1 MARTARLS
9 EQDPVSEQ
17 DPAQRLMS
25 GPNSPRRAARQ
36 PEHKPARELW
46 SDNLG
51 RVGIRCGQILLVLA
65 VAAVSVYGLLQVR
78 LLVIPVLIALI
89 LAAAIGPFVNL
100 LRRRGLPGGA
110 ATAVAFAALLLLL
123 AGVGTVIY
131 FSVRSQWGELVQQ
144 ASEGLD
150 ELESLLLSG
159 PVPVDREQLNQAR
172 EGAVQFA
179 TSSQVRS
186 GAITGLSVVTEFLA
200 GASLMVVILFFFLK
214 DGARIWN
221 FLLRPFSGEREAR
234 LRRVSKRT
242 LEVLGGYVRG
252 TAIVA
257 LADTAAIGAALLI
270 MQVPLAIP
278 LAIIVFIGAFVPL
291 VGATV
296 AGILAAL
303 VALVA
308 NGPVV
313 AVVIA
318 VNQLE
323 GDLLQPV
330 VMGKS
335 LQLHALVILMAL
347 TAGTILAGI
356 IGAVLAV
363 PLTAVAW
370 AIIQVWTAENPHLQD
385 MNPNLPPADSQ
396 PVETQRC
403 GGEPSTAAGHLGA
416 RPPWCV
422 IGLGRTRQRSPLK
435 TFLGRCISPCLAPRT
450 ITEAAKAGMAHC
462 STFNCLC
469 ADCSFAEEPD
479 RGSVAPLAPSSAS
492 LSTFFPSTPAYR
504 VTAAPATVTA
514 VL

>member
-1 MARTARLS
+1 MARTAPLS
-9 EQDPVSEQ
+9 EQDPLQEQ
-17 DPAQRLMS
+17 A
-25 GPNSPRRAARQ
+25 PRPLTPRSAPRQ
-36 PEHKPARELW
+36 PDRKPPRELW
-46 SDNLG
+46 ADSLG
-51 RVGIRCGQILLVLA
+51 RVGIRCAQVLLVLA
-65 VAAVSVYGLLQVR
+65 VAAVSVFGLLQIR

-110 ATAVAFAALLLLL
+110 ATAVAFVALLLLL
-123 AGVGTVIY
+123 AGVGTLIY
-131 FSVRSQWGELVQQ
+131 FSVRSQWGDLVQQ
-144 ASEGLD
+144 ASKGLD
-150 ELESLLLSG
+150 ELENFLLSG
-159 PVPVDREQLNQAR
+159 PVPIDREQLNQAR

-186 GAITGLSVVTEFLA
+186 GAITGLSAVTEFLA

-214 DGARIWN
+214 DGAKIWN

-234 LRRVSKRT
+234 LRRVGKRT

-257 LADTAAIGAALLI
+257 LVDTVAIGAALLI

-313 AVVIA
+313 ALIVVAVVIA

-323 GDLLQPV
+323 GDLLQPI

-356 IGAVLAV
+356 IGAVLSV
-363 PLTAVAW
+363 PLAAVTW
-370 AIIQVWTAENPHLQD
+370 AIIQVWTAEDPHLQD
-385 MNPNLPPADSQ
+385 MNPDLPPADSQ
-396 PVETQRC
+396 PT
-403 GGEPSTAAGHLGA
+403 
-416 RPPWCV
+416 
-422 IGLGRTRQRSPLK
+422 
-435 TFLGRCISPCLAPRT
+435 
-450 ITEAAKAGMAHC
+450 
-462 STFNCLC
+462 
-469 ADCSFAEEPD
+469 
-479 RGSVAPLAPSSAS
+479 
-492 LSTFFPSTPAYR
+492 
-504 VTAAPATVTA
+504 
-514 VL
+514 

>member
-1 MARTARLS
+1 MARTAPLS
-9 EQDPVSEQ
+9 EQDPPQELA
-17 DPAQRLMS
+17 P
-25 GPNSPRRAARQ
+25 GPPPPGPVTPRKAPQ
-36 PEHKPARELW
+36 PEHRPSKELW

-51 RVGIRCGQILLVLA
+51 RVGIRCAQVLLVLA
-65 VAAVSVYGLLQVR
+65 LAAVSVYGLLQVR

-110 ATAVAFAALLLLL
+110 ATAVAFVALLVLL

-150 ELESLLLSG
+150 ELENFLLSG
-159 PVPVDREQLNQAR
+159 PVPIDPQQLNQAR
-172 EGAVQFA
+172 EGAVEFA

-214 DGARIWN
+214 DGAKIWN
-221 FLLRPFSGEREAR
+221 FLLRPFSGERETR
-234 LRRVSKRT
+234 LRRVGKRT

-257 LADTAAIGAALLI
+257 LVDTVAIGAALLI

-278 LAIIVFIGAFVPL
+278 LAIIVFIGAFIPL

-313 AVVIA
+313 ALIVVAVVIA

-323 GDLLQPV
+323 GDLLQPI

-356 IGAVLAV
+356 IGAVLSV
-363 PLTAVAW
+363 PLAAVAW
-370 AIIQVWTAENPHLQD
+370 AIIQVWTAEDPHLRD
-385 MNPNLPPADSQ
+385 MNPDLPPADSQ
-396 PVETQRC
+396 PT
-403 GGEPSTAAGHLGA
+403 
-416 RPPWCV
+416 
-422 IGLGRTRQRSPLK
+422 
-435 TFLGRCISPCLAPRT
+435 
-450 ITEAAKAGMAHC
+450 
-462 STFNCLC
+462 
-469 ADCSFAEEPD
+469 
-479 RGSVAPLAPSSAS
+479 
-492 LSTFFPSTPAYR
+492 
-504 VTAAPATVTA
+504 
-514 VL
+514 

>member
-1 MARTARLS
+1 MARTAPLS
-9 EQDPVSEQ
+9 EQDPPRVL
-17 DPAQRLMS
+17 AS
-25 GPNSPRRAARQ
+25 GPLLRRRAPGQ
-36 PEHKPARELW
+36 PDHISPRELW
-46 SDNLG
+46 SDDLG
-51 RVGIRCGQILLVLA
+51 RVGIRCAQVLLVLA

-144 ASEGLD
+144 ASQGLN
-150 ELESLLLSG
+150 ELEGFLLSG
-159 PVPVDREQLNQAR
+159 PFPVDREQLNQAR

-200 GASLMVVILFFFLK
+200 GTSLMVVILFFFLK
-214 DGARIWN
+214 DGAKIWN
-221 FLLRPFSGEREAR
+221 FLLRPFSGNREAR
-234 LRRVSKRT
+234 LRRVGKRT

-257 LADTAAIGAALLI
+257 LVDTVAIGAALVI

-313 AVVIA
+313 ALVVVAVVIA

-347 TAGTILAGI
+347 AAGTILAGI
-356 IGAVLAV
+356 IGAVLSV
-363 PLTAVAW
+363 PLAAVAW
-370 AIIQVWTAENPHLQD
+370 AIIQVWTAEDPHLQD
-385 MNPNLPPADSQ
+385 MNPDLPPVDSQ
-396 PVETQRC
+396 PT
-403 GGEPSTAAGHLGA
+403 
-416 RPPWCV
+416 
-422 IGLGRTRQRSPLK
+422 
-435 TFLGRCISPCLAPRT
+435 
-450 ITEAAKAGMAHC
+450 
-462 STFNCLC
+462 
-469 ADCSFAEEPD
+469 
-479 RGSVAPLAPSSAS
+479 
-492 LSTFFPSTPAYR
+492 
-504 VTAAPATVTA
+504 
-514 VL
+514 